1 MEPTAVANQ
10 VTLLHVDV
18 PMTEPFRISSG
29 SISSKQAILIM
40 IEREG
45 LTAFGEASPMSGLF
59 YSPITP
65 EITWEFLVDYA
76 VDEMIRDKRWRPQFV
91 ADQSARHAAQTFAW
105 AGLEGALWDL
115 AVQEEGTSFLERLEL
130 EVRPLESGLALGIFP
145 SIKDLLHSCRK
156 WMADGY
162 KRVKIKIEP
171 GWDLEPI
178 RAMRTEYPAVALT
191 VDANCAYGSEHFDI
205 FDEIDKLG
213 LAMIE
218 QPLAPTDY
226 EAHKQLQQRLKT
238 PICFDE
244 SAAEWQRLESAIA
257 MDACR
262 IVNIK
267 IQRVGGLM
275 AARRMIERCNA
286 QEIPT
291 WVGTMPELGIG
302 ALHGL
307 YLAMH
312 PLCTM
317 PTDIEASG
325 RWFVEDIISP
335 PLEVKNG
342 VIEIP
347 KAHAKRPQVNMDAVD
362 RFTKK
367 AKSIQY

>member
-1 MEPTAVANQ
+1 MANQ

-29 SISSKQAILIM
+29 AITSKQAILVM

-45 LTAFGEASPMSGLF
+45 VAAYGEASPMPGLF

-65 EITWEFLVDYA
+65 ESTWEFLVDYA

-91 ADQSARHAAQTFAW
+91 ADQSARHASQTFAW
-105 AGLEGALWDL
+105 AGIEGALWDL
-115 AVQEEGTSFLERLEL
+115 AVQEENSSFLERLEL
-130 EVRPLESGLALGIFP
+130 DARPIESGLAVGIFP
-145 SIKDLLHSCRK
+145 SIKELLHACRK
-156 WMADGY
+156 WMGHGY
-162 KRVKIKIEP
+162 KRIKIKIEP
-171 GWDLEPI
+171 GWDVEPI
-178 RAMRTEYPAVALT
+178 SAVRDEFPDVPLT
-191 VDANCAYGSEHFDI
+191 VDANCAYGNENFEV
-205 FDEIDKLG
+205 FDEIDALG
-213 LAMIE
+213 LVMIE
-218 QPLAPTDY
+218 QPLGPTDY
-226 EAHKQLQQRLKT
+226 EGHKRLQQRIKT

-267 IQRVGGLM
+267 LQRVGGIM
-275 AARRMIERCNA
+275 SARRMIERCNA
-286 QEIPT
+286 QDIPT

-317 PTDIEASG
+317 PTDIEASS
-325 RWFVEDIISP
+325 RWFVEDIIAP
-335 PLEVKNG
+335 GLEVKNG
-342 VIEIP
+342 MIEIP
-347 KAHAKRPQVNMDAVD
+347 DAHLKRPQVNMGAID

-367 AKSIQY
+367 AKSIKF